1 MKQLC
6 MGSAVLCA
14 VLTTT
19 FCFAHAQE
27 AQSIGKAAYE
37 TYCAGC
43 HGISGKGD
51 GPHANSLTKP
61 PADLTQIQN
70 RNGGRFP
77 SRELFDIIDGREEVA
92 AHGTREMPVWA
103 KIFKQQETEAPPLPR
118 QRMFLHEGV
127 PLPRQRMFLQ
137 EILEGPNFSNHHIH
151 PDIAGE
157 TSDGRLPRLVVAE
170 PERQRL
176 RSR

>member
-103 KIFKQQETEAPPLPR
+103 KIFKQQETEAPPCQGNECFYTKASPCQDNECFYKRFWRGRILAIITYI
-118 QRMFLHEGV
+118 QT
-127 PLPRQRMFLQ
+127 LQ
-137 EILEGPNFSNHHIH
+137 E
-151 PDIAGE
+151 
-157 TSDGRLPRLVVAE
+157 RPRTGGY
-170 PERQRL
+170 RDW
-176 RSR
+176 